1 MKHNETREFSIKK
14 QHNAV
19 KESYR
24 LVNLLLKG
32 TIPFKHILKQKDT
45 GCIILILQGV
55 LNSILHS
62 NWKKRAATV
71 ASGTFLYNDT
81 TFTLSGFSSLISL
94 RAVNNI
100 LLDTVSTLMFTLIYI
115 ISVKNPSG
123 SLNGVPTG
131 LW

>member
-71 ASGTFLYNDT
+71 ASDTFLYNDT
-81 TFTLSGFSSLISL
+81 TFTLSGFSSLTSL

>member
-71 ASGTFLYNDT
+71 ANGTFLYNDT
-81 TFTLSGFSSLISL
+81 TFTLSGFSSLTSL